1 MEILIAGAGIGG
13 LTAALTLH
21 RIGVSATVIEAVRE
35 IRPLGVGINV
45 LPHGVAV
52 LSELGLDERLAA
64 TAIATCAIEYRT
76 EFGQLIL
83 SDPRG
88 RHAGFPWPQYSI
100 HRGHLQMLLLEAAR
114 ERLGP
119 DRILTGHA
127 LEAFTQNESGVV
139 AHVRRRAD
147 DTCIALRADA
157 LVGADGLHS
166 RVCALLHPEAP
177 PLRFSGVMMWRG
189 AVEWEPFLDGETMVI
204 AGHHDRKA
212 VIYPMSREAVDCG
225 RSLVNWVAEIRVREG
240 EQFDRADWNRP
251 GHGDEFASAFS
262 DWRFD
267 FLDVPALFRATE
279 RIFVYPMVDR
289 DPLPEWGFGRV
300 TLLGDAAHPM
310 YPIGANGASQAILDA
325 DALATALAQAGSL
338 ESGLRAYERERLP
351 TTADIV
357 LSNRQKGPER
367 VLQLARER
375 IRGPADSVADL
386 ISQDELDAITFDYR
400 KLAGFDIESLKRRA
414 SATRDQG
421 RP

>member
-1 MEILIAGAGIGG
+1 MEILIVGAGIGG
-13 LTAALTLH
+13 LTAALALH
-21 RIGVSATVIEAVRE
+21 RISISATVIEAVRE

-52 LSELGLDERLAA
+52 LSELGLDDRLAA
-64 TAIATCAIEYRT
+64 TAIPTRAIEYRT
-76 EFGQLIL
+76 EYGQLIL

-88 RHAGFPWPQYSI
+88 RHAGFPWSQYSI

-119 DRILTGHA
+119 HRILTGHA
-127 LEAFTQNESGVV
+127 LESFTPDDSSVTAQV
-139 AHVRRRAD
+139 HRRAD
-147 DTCIALRADA
+147 NTRIAVRADA
-157 LVGADGLHS
+157 MIGADGLHS
-166 RVCALLHPEAP
+166 RVCALLHPKAP

-189 AVEWEPFLDGETMVI
+189 AVEREPFLDGETMVI

-212 VIYPMSREAVDCG
+212 VIYPMSREAADRG
-225 RSLVNWVAEIRVREG
+225 RALVNWVAEVRIG
-240 EQFDRADWNRP
+240 ESEHFDRADWNRP
-251 GHGDEFASAFS
+251 GHVDEFAASFA

-267 FLDVPALFRATE
+267 FLDVPALFRSTD

-289 DPLPEWGFGRV
+289 NPLPEWGRGRV

-325 DALATALAQAGSL
+325 DALATAIAQAGNL
-338 ESGLRAYERERLP
+338 EAVLRDYERQRLP
-351 TTADIV
+351 TTGEIV

-375 IRGPADSVADL
+375 IRGPSDTVSDL

-400 KLAGFDIESLKRRA
+400 KLAGFDIEALKRRA
-414 SATRDQG
+414 SAARGQG

>member
-1 MEILIAGAGIGG
+1 MEILIVGAGIGG
-13 LTAALTLH
+13 LTAALALH
-21 RIGVSATVIEAVRE
+21 RIGISTTIIEAVRE

-52 LSELGLDERLAA
+52 LSELRLDDRLAA
-64 TAIATCAIEYRT
+64 TAIATRAIEYRT

-119 DRILTGHA
+119 HRILTGHA
-127 LEAFTQNESGVV
+127 LESFAQDESGLT
-139 AHVRRRAD
+139 AQLRRRAD
-147 DTCIALRADA
+147 DRDITVRADA
-157 LVGADGLHS
+157 LIGADGLHS
-166 RVCALLHPEAP
+166 RVCALLHREAP
-177 PLRFSGVMMWRG
+177 PLRFAGVMMWRG
-189 AVEWEPFLDGETMVI
+189 AVEREPFLDGETMVI

-212 VIYPMSREAVDCG
+212 VIYPISREAADRGC
-225 RSLVNWVAEIRVREG
+225 SLVNWVAEIRVGEG

-251 GHGDEFASAFS
+251 GHVDEFAAAFD
-262 DWRFD
+262 DWTFD

-279 RIFVYPMVDR
+279 KIFVYPMVDR
-289 DPLPEWGFGRV
+289 DPLPGWGLGRV

-325 DALATALAQAGSL
+325 DALATALAQSGDVEMSL
-338 ESGLRAYERERLP
+338 IEYERQRLP
-351 TTADIV
+351 TTGQIV

-367 VLQLARER
+367 VLQLAHER
-375 IRGPADSVADL
+375 IRGPADQVADL
-386 ISQDELDAITFDYR
+386 ISQAELDAITFDYR
-400 KLAGFDIESLKRRA
+400 KLAGFDIEALRRRA
-414 SATRDQG
+414 AATR
-421 RP
+421 P